1 VSGAGGAGAG
11 GLEGVVTPAGAGGG
25 LGGGDGGL
33 GGGDGEDVGDEG
45 DKYWPHPALGTLE
58 AAKTLDVVLPLVKLV
73 DRMVTP
79 LGSASVK

>member
-1 VSGAGGAGAG
+1 MSGAGGAGAG
-11 GLEGVVTPAGAGGG
+11 GLEGVVTPAGAG
-25 LGGGDGGL
+25 GGL